1 MTKAKVSQ
9 QKRSRERAKQEKRQ
23 QKAERR
29 SQPNERPKRQPGGE
43 DPDLAGIVP
52 GPQPSPWGEEE
63 EVETFLPQTGSHPH
77 WVRRSTAPQHR
88 ANADRPITGRDGG
101 TSDSGQST

>member
-29 SQPNERPKRQPGGE
+29 AQSAMRPKRLPGEE

-52 GPQPSPWGEEE
+52 GPQPSPWGDEEDE
-63 EVETFLPQTGSHPH
+63 RTE
-77 WVRRSTAPQHR
+77 
-88 ANADRPITGRDGG
+88 
-101 TSDSGQST
+101 

>member
-29 SQPNERPKRQPGGE
+29 AQATGQRGEKRSNADGE

-52 GPQPSPWGEEE
+52 GPQPSPWDDE
-63 EVETFLPQTGSHPH
+63 
-77 WVRRSTAPQHR
+77 
-88 ANADRPITGRDGG
+88 
-101 TSDSGQST
+101 

>member
-29 SQPNERPKRQPGGE
+29 AQTPSERPKRLPGDE

-52 GPQPSPWGEEE
+52 GPQPSPWGDEEE
-63 EVETFLPQTGSHPH
+63 EETTES
-77 WVRRSTAPQHR
+77 
-88 ANADRPITGRDGG
+88 
-101 TSDSGQST
+101 

>member
-63 EVETFLPQTGSHPH
+63 EEAETT
-77 WVRRSTAPQHR
+77 
-88 ANADRPITGRDGG
+88 D
-101 TSDSGQST
+101 

>member
-29 SQPNERPKRQPGGE
+29 SQSSSARPKRLPGDE

-63 EVETFLPQTGSHPH
+63 EEAGDEEEKTE
-77 WVRRSTAPQHR
+77 
-88 ANADRPITGRDGG
+88 
-101 TSDSGQST
+101 

>member
-29 SQPNERPKRQPGGE
+29 SQSTSARPKRLPGDE

-63 EVETFLPQTGSHPH
+63 AGDEEEKTE
-77 WVRRSTAPQHR
+77 
-88 ANADRPITGRDGG
+88 
-101 TSDSGQST
+101 

>member
-23 QKAERR
+23 QKAERKAQSAGR
-29 SQPNERPKRQPGGE
+29 RPEKPLTGDGE

-52 GPQPSPWGEEE
+52 GPQPSPWGDEEADAKE
-63 EVETFLPQTGSHPH
+63 EKAE
-77 WVRRSTAPQHR
+77 
-88 ANADRPITGRDGG
+88 
-101 TSDSGQST
+101 

>member
-1 MTKAKVSQ
+1 MTKAKVRQ

-29 SQPNERPKRQPGGE
+29 SQSSSERPKRLPGDE

-63 EVETFLPQTGSHPH
+63 VVEDEG
-77 WVRRSTAPQHR
+77 
-88 ANADRPITGRDGG
+88 NE
-101 TSDSGQST
+101 

>member
-29 SQPNERPKRQPGGE
+29 AQSSGKRSEKRLPGDE

-63 EVETFLPQTGSHPH
+63 
-77 WVRRSTAPQHR
+77 
-88 ANADRPITGRDGG
+88 DG
-101 TSDSGQST
+101 TE

>member
-29 SQPNERPKRQPGGE
+29 SQSSSEKPKRLPGDE

-63 EVETFLPQTGSHPH
+63 E
-77 WVRRSTAPQHR
+77 
-88 ANADRPITGRDGG
+88 ADEEEKTE
-101 TSDSGQST
+101 